1 MVTSDNHAEC
11 NYQPHW
17 RVLLTCT
24 ALDNIRP
31 ASPILEDRQLLDLS
45 LGVNSQQQR
54 LYQNLGKKIDKI
66 NQNLEAL
73 SEEQTAMK
81 VQVAHFSTAMD
92 DQMAQLTTL
101 VQQMLIQGQPPAA
114 AQKHVAPQE
123 DPQQAAP
130 PAAPETIFDIPVPI

>member
-1 MVTSDNHAEC
+1 MLNAIINHTDE
-11 NYQPHW
+11 YFLP
-17 RVLLTCT
+17 

-54 LYQNLGKKIDKI
+54 LYQNRGKKIDKI

-81 VQVAHFSTAMD
+81 VQVAQFSTAMD

-101 VQQMLIQGQPPAA
+101 VQQMLIRGQPPAA
-114 AQKHVAPQE
+114 LQAAPQKHVAP
-123 DPQQAAP
+123 
-130 PAAPETIFDIPVPI
+130 PETFFDIPVPI